1 MNDNAVAV
9 KEASVRE
16 LVEIQAEIINKTN
29 ELLDEFLANTQNSNE
44 KDNCGNSDISVG
56 CFMDELRYNEQKLKS
71 AYAKLEAVCRIFY
84 G

>member
-29 ELLDEFLANTQNSNE
+29 ELLDEFLANT
-44 KDNCGNSDISVG
+44 
-56 CFMDELRYNEQKLKS
+56 
-71 AYAKLEAVCRIFY
+71 
-84 G
+84 